1 MSPHPL
7 LQPCR
12 CKAGSTCATCAAW
25 RRMFDALQERRAERL
40 ERLFAVAEQRGYVL
54 AGAHLWMPRRGKW
67 RPFQVRDLD
76 YVEALV
82 R

>member
-1 MSPHPL
+1 
-7 LQPCR
+7 
-12 CKAGSTCATCAAW
+12 
-25 RRMFDALQERRAERL
+25 MFDALQERRAERL